1 MDVASW
7 QQRWQQGRIG
17 FHLAD
22 VNPLLIK
29 YCHRLCLQPGDKVL
43 VPLCGKSRDMH
54 WLHGQGYTV
63 TGVELSPI
71 AAKAFFKENNLH
83 ACDLEDGR
91 FTIWRHAELEI
102 HCGDIFE
109 FSNEGSDAIA
119 ACYDRA
125 ALIALPETRRS
136 AYVQHLMRLLPAGSR
151 TLLITLEYK
160 RDEMQGPPFS
170 VSRSEVQGLYGKAF
184 DVELL
189 ETLDA
194 LQSSPH
200 LRERGATQLTESV
213 YLLTRR

>member
-29 YCHRLCLQPGDKVL
+29 YCHRLGLQPGDKVL

-54 WLHGQGYTV
+54 WLHGQDYAV

-71 AAKAFFKENNLH
+71 AAEAFFKENNLH
-83 ACDLEDGR
+83 ACDLVDGR

-109 FSNEGSDAIA
+109 FSNEGSDDIA

-125 ALIALPETRRS
+125 ALIALPETGRS
-136 AYVQHLMRLLPAGSR
+136 AYVQHLTHLLPAGSQ

-160 RDEMQGPPFS
+160 QDEMRRMKCRGRLSLYHSQKYRGCMKRLLMWSCWKPWMHS
-170 VSRSEVQGLYGKAF
+170 SHLRTCGSEVRP
-184 DVELL
+184 
-189 ETLDA
+189 
-194 LQSSPH
+194 S
-200 LRERGATQLTESV
+200 
-213 YLLTRR
+213 